1 MKDVIVVGSGFGGLA
16 QAALLAKDG
25 HKVRVFEKNEQ
36 PGGRASVY
44 SEKGY
49 TFDMGPSW
57 YLMPEVFEH
66 FYRLMG
72 SSTAEQFDLQRLDPG
87 YRAYFE
93 GSGDPFDLPTGREAA
108 RAAILDGRAD
118 TGLAVRAVARQY
130 HLDFVPLVQE
140 RLDIAVL
147 RASYFDPPMQALFA
161 FTRRPAFQRQAKMLA
176 GYDVTELGRVRWNG

>member
-57 YLMPEVFEH
+57 YLMPDVFERY
-66 FYRLMG
+66 FQEFGKRPSEL
-72 SSTAEQFDLQRLDPG
+72 FDLVRLDPS
-87 YRAYFE
+87 YRIFF
-93 GSGDPFDLPTGREAA
+93 GDQKQVDISSDLEAN
-108 RAAILDGRAD
+108 
-118 TGLAVRAVARQY
+118 Y
-130 HLDFVPLVQE
+130 
-140 RLDIAVL
+140 
-147 RASYFDPPMQALFA
+147 ALFD
-161 FTRRPAFQRQAKMLA
+161 TLEKGGGNKLRKYLDESREK
-176 GYDVTELGRVRWNG
+176 YDVAIKELLYRDYNKLTDFLDRRLLA